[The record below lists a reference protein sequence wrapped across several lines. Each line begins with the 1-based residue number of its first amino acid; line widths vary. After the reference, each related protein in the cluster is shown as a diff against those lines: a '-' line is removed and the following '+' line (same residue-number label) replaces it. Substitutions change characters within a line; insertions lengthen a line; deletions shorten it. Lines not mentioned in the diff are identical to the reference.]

1 MILTKAHKRGFI
13 ALLKKANKYADQNV
27 VSKQAVHGWCRYG
40 ILTLIIGN
48 MVNLCSYNSI

>member
-40 ILTLIIGN
+40 KLTLIIGKHGKL
-48 MVNLCSYNSI
+48 V